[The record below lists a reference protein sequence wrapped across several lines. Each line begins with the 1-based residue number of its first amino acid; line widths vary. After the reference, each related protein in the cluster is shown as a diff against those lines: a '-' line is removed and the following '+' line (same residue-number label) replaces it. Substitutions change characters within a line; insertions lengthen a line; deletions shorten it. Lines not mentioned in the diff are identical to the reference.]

1 MKRIVTTVR
10 AVGCAVLLACS
21 MAKADG
27 LDALTTKLPEGANA
41 IVAADV
47 GFLRASPQ
55 AGQIRWVARGGESG
69 ATALLPSIP
78 GIKHLC
84 LAAHV
89 DIDSVR
95 PDWQLALLEVSSMPS
110 LQQIAQSQGGYLDT
124 ISGAQAA
131 WSRSGACYLAL
142 DGQTL
147 VTAQPVG
154 RQMVARWIADT
165 RSPAGLR
172 SSVYLR
178 EAASA
183 VSTQTPIVLALDLR
197 DAFALPAVLGW
208 LRLQSNDEVA
218 KAATDPVAIANL
230 LAKARG
236 VTIKLNVGEATT
248 ATAKVD
254 FDADTTPLAPLAR
267 PLLLEVLSDH
277 GLAIPDIKQWSFA
290 ASGRTVTAQGPLSD
304 QGLRQLLSVLQAPA
318 PQMAAGGAT
327 GEPPTAASPSGN
339 SSSMATGSYAYYQQ
353 VSSVLDGIGMGSSLG
368 EQSGWLWRNAKRI
381 DQLAATNVDPDLLKW
396 GASVSANLR
405 QAASILDAGQQQV
418 TAAAQS
424 AQAPVGAY
432 STGDYDNGDQQRA
445 QYRAALENYRR
456 QNQRAAAQIR
466 SQVTQEANKPIQAAL
481 DSRGQIRAT
490 MASRYGG
497 QFQ

>member
-1 MKRIVTTVR
+1 MKWILKIVG
-10 AVGCAVLLACS
+10 AVGCAFMLTCA

-27 LDALTTKLPEGANA
+27 LDLLTSRLPEGANA

-47 GFLRASPQ
+47 GYLRSSPQ
-55 AGQIRWVARGGESG
+55 VGRLRWAARGGESG
-69 ATALLPSIP
+69 ATAVLPSIA

-84 LAAHV
+84 LGAHL

-95 PDWQLALLEVSSMPS
+95 PTWELALLEVSPVPS
-110 LQQIAQSQGGYLDT
+110 LQAIAQSQGGYLDT
-124 ISGAQAA
+124 ISGAPAA
-131 WSRSGACYLAL
+131 WSRSGACFLTL
-142 DGQTL
+142 DSQTL
-147 VTAQPVG
+147 VTAQPVS
-154 RQMVARWIADT
+154 RQMVAKWIADT

-172 SSVYLR
+172 SSAYLR
-178 EAASA
+178 EAANA

-197 DAFALPAVLGW
+197 ESFAVPAVVGW

-218 KAATDPVAIANL
+218 KAMTDPLAVANV

-236 VTIKLNVGEATT
+236 VTIKLGVGDVTT
-248 ATAKVD
+248 AVAKLD
-254 FDADTTPLAPLAR
+254 FDADTTPLAPVAQ
-267 PLLLEVLSDH
+267 PLFLELLSDH
-277 GLAIPDIKQWSFA
+277 GVAIADVKQWSFA
-290 ASGRTVTAQGPLSD
+290 ASGRSITAQGPLSD

-318 PQMAAGGAT
+318 PQMAQPGPAAQPSSPGSPGAAG
-327 GEPPTAASPSGN
+327 
-339 SSSMATGSYAYYQQ
+339 SSMAAASYAYYQQ
-353 VSSVLDGIGMGSSLG
+353 VSGTLNGIGLGGSLG
-368 EQSGWLWRNAKRI
+368 EQSGWLWCGAKRI
-381 DQLAATNVDPDLLKW
+381 DQLPAVNVDPDLLKW

-405 QAASILDAGQQQV
+405 QAASIYDAGQQQV

-432 STGDYDNGDQQRA
+432 STGYDDNGDQQRA

-466 SQVTQEANKPIQAAL
+466 SQVTQEANKPIQSAL
-481 DSRGQIRAT
+481 DSRGQILAT
-490 MASRYGG
+490 MAARYGS